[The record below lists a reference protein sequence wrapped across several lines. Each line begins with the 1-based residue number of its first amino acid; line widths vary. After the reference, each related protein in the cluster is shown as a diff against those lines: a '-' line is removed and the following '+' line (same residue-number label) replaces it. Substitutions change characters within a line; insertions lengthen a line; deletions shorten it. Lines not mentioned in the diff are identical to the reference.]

1 MAFTTAVSHGVSN
14 PNRGP
19 YLIQRTIDFAVET
32 TAKGSALAA
41 ADVIPGLL
49 VPANHI
55 VLMGGAQVMEAMA
68 GTSTDLTLDIGFTGG
83 NVDWVADGFD
93 YDGAALNDY
102 TAPVIAELPIQID
115 AAGTNNSLDVL
126 IKTQTGTFTGG
137 KLRIF
142 AYVMDASNIDDE
154 DGMPGAVARDVA

>member
-1 MAFTTAVSHGVSN
+1 
-14 PNRGP
+14 
-19 YLIQRTIDFAVET
+19 
-32 TAKGSALAA
+32 
-41 ADVIPGLL
+41 
-49 VPANHI
+49 
-55 VLMGGAQVMEAMA
+55 MEEMA

-93 YDGAALNDY
+93 YDGAAADAY

-126 IKTQTGTFTGG
+126 IKTQTNTFTGG